1 MEKVYKF
8 LIAGLVVGLL
18 VAAIGTYA
26 VTTAMQQ
33 PESDCGDCHEGHGSV
48 VAPDVNVNGTIMLT
62 GDTQVDEFVP
72 VDDIFKLKQKE
83 VKTLVAQDGE
93 GIPSTGTPVM
103 DFLKAHSVTEFDYL
117 VMYADDFVLILNKS
131 EITED
136 TVFVPMEY
144 SVRVLSS
151 NMPIAAWLKNIK
163 TIVVVG
169 DGGDSVKLND
179 KKITFGQMLDDG
191 VETMPVS
198 KKTVGYTYQDTNYQY
213 ETGYVV
219 TGISLKSLLLKEGY
233 TDFATVTIDG
243 EEISRDQVLKGSY
256 FLTRDGGKMK
266 LASQIKNR
274 QNWPDVETIVV
285 A

>member
-26 VTTAMQQ
+26 VTAAMQQ
-33 PESDCGDCHEGHGSV
+33 PQMDCGDCHEGHGSV
-48 VAPDVNVNGTIMLT
+48 VAPGVNVNGTILLT
-62 GDTQVDEFVP
+62 GDTQADEFVP

-93 GIPSTGTPVM
+93 GVPSTGTPVM

-117 VMYADDFVLILNKS
+117 VLYADDFVLVLNKS

-169 DGGDSVKLND
+169 DGGDSVKLNNE
-179 KKITFGQMLDDG
+179 KVTFGQMLDDG
-191 VETMPVS
+191 IETMPVS

-219 TGISLKSLLLKEGY
+219 TGISLKTLLFKEGY
-233 TDFATVTIDG
+233 TDFSTVTIDG
-243 EEISRDQVLKGSY
+243 EEISRDQVLHGTY
-256 FLTRDGGKMK
+256 FLTRDSGTIK
-266 LASQIKNR
+266 LASQVKNR
-274 QNWPDVETIVV
+274 QNWPDVQTIVV